1 MDALSNIQISRT
13 MRRFSQFLG
22 VFPSKINPIHFISS
36 FPCCFI
42 MNSLSQSHGGHWLAF
57 YLISPHHLEFFDS
70 LGNRLNSYI
79 EISHY
84 FSKISH
90 IISNKFILQTTMSTL
105 CGDFAISFLSLRMSG
120 FSYSYII
127 HIFKN
132 YSKGISRNTFVRRIR
147 LLLK

>member
-1 MDALSNIQISRT
+1 MDALSNLQISRS

-22 VFPSKINPIHFISS
+22 VFPSNRNPLHFISS

-57 YLISPHHLEFFDS
+57 YLVSPNHLEFFDS
-70 LGNRLNSYI
+70 LGKSLNSYI
-79 EISHY
+79 EISPY
-84 FSKISH
+84 FSQIPN
-90 IISNKFILQTTMSTL
+90 IISNKFPLQTTMSTL

-120 FSYSYII
+120 FSFSYII
-127 HIFKN
+127 HIFKR
-132 YSKGISRNTFVRRIR
+132 YSKGISRNTFIRRIR

>member
-1 MDALSNIQISRT
+1 MDALSNLQISRC

-22 VFPSKINPIHFISS
+22 VFPSNINPLHFISS

-42 MNSLSQSHGGHWLAF
+42 MNSISQSQGGHWLAC

-70 LGNRLNSYI
+70 LGNPLNSYI

-84 FSKISH
+84 FSQINN

-120 FSYSYII
+120 FSYSTII
-127 HIFKN
+127 HIFKK
-132 YSKGISRNTFVRRIR
+132 YSKGISRNSFVRRIR